1 VREEIPMRR
10 FTLMTVCALLLTVA
24 ACSSAE
30 WVHPNKPKD
39 AFAQDYNKCEGD
51 ALRDPKL
58 QQGIR
63 FLLIEATERCL
74 RKMGWQLIEKE

>member
-1 VREEIPMRR
+1 MSP
-10 FTLMTVCALLLTVA
+10 FLTIVIGLVILVSVA
-24 ACSSAE
+24 CGSAE

-63 FLLIEATERCL
+63 LMLLEATERCL
-74 RKMGWQLIEKE
+74 RKMGWQLVEKE

>member
-1 VREEIPMRR
+1 
-10 FTLMTVCALLLTVA
+10 MTVRHIAAASVLIGTIT

-39 AFAQDYNKCEGD
+39 EFAQDYNKCQAD

-58 QQGIR
+58 QQGIQ
-63 FLLIEATERCL
+63 LLLLEATERCVQ
-74 RKMGWQLIEKE
+74 KKGWRLVEKER

>member
-1 VREEIPMRR
+1 MCR
-10 FTLMTVCALLLTVA
+10 FALLSVYILFLALA

-63 FLLIEATERCL
+63 LMLLEATERCL
-74 RKMGWQLIEKE
+74 RKMGWQLVEKE